1 MHILSLQLTE
11 RSQTDHTYDQER
23 EDYECS
29 QNTVLITILLF
40 SLILLPNLLNSGDP
54 SSFLPPP
61 HLLQYKHPLLNDSS
75 HTHTGEVL
83 TFPLYSQCIA
93 CKLLHGTSHIT

>member
-23 EDYECS
+23 EDYKCS

-40 SLILLPNLLNSGDP
+40 SLILLPNLLNSVIHLHFYHLLIYFSISIP
-54 SSFLPPP
+54 SSMTPPTP
-61 HLLQYKHPLLNDSS
+61 IQ
-75 HTHTGEVL
+75 VR
-83 TFPLYSQCIA
+83 C
-93 CKLLHGTSHIT
+93 